1 MNLSKLSQSFKM
13 SMKSIMGNKGRSALT
28 MLGII
33 IGVASVIIITG
44 IGSGAT
50 SSVTDSL
57 SSMGT
62 KLITVS
68 MSRGGFGAST
78 RKVGVEDMQEFLDEN
93 PELVSAM
100 SPSLSNRAT
109 LKHGNEN
116 TQTSVSAYDSTYT
129 DIMSQNIMWG
139 RYISEY
145 DVENRAY
152 TCVVGTYIV
161 QEYFGGVNPV
171 GESIKLNGRKFKI
184 VGVFEE
190 KGDSSESSSDNAV
203 TIPYTTAM
211 RFFLNKNIS
220 TYYFSAANEESVNDA
235 VDAIKSFVT
244 QKLGSSTGFSVSSVA
259 EMLDTVNEITG
270 MLTTMLAGIAA
281 ISLIVG
287 GIGIMNI
294 MTVSV
299 SERTREIGIR
309 KAIGA
314 RTTDILTQ
322 FLVESAVLS
331 TMGGM
336 VGVVFGLIVGK
347 VVCGAM
353 DIDFILEIGMVLIS
367 FMFSLAIGVLFGIM
381 PARKA
386 AKLHPIDALR
396 SE

>member
-1 MNLSKLSQSFKM
+1 MNFSKITLAFKM
-13 SMKSIMGNKGRSALT
+13 SMKSILGNKGRSALT

-33 IGVASVIIITG
+33 IGVASVIIITS
-44 IGSGAT
+44 IGSSAT
-50 SSVTDSL
+50 SSVTDTL

-68 MSRGGFGAST
+68 MSRGGFGSST
-78 RKVGVEDMQEFLDEN
+78 RKIDVKDMQEFLDEN

-100 SPSLSNRAT
+100 SPSITNMAI

-116 TQTSVSAYDSTYT
+116 TVTSVSAYDSTYT
-129 DIMSQNIMWG
+129 DINEQDIMWG

-145 DVENRAY
+145 DVTNRAY

-190 KGDSSESSSDNAV
+190 KDDSTEDSSDNAI

-211 RFFLNKNIS
+211 RFFQNKNVS
-220 TYYFSAANEESVNDA
+220 TYYFSATTEESVTDA
-235 VDAIKSFVT
+235 TSALEAFVT
-244 QKLGSSTGFSVSSVA
+244 NKLGSDSGFSVSTVA
-259 EMLDTVNEITG
+259 EMLETVNEITG

-314 RTTDILTQ
+314 RTTDILSQ
-322 FLVESAVLS
+322 FLVESGVLS
-331 TMGGM
+331 TMGGV
-336 VGVVFGLIVGK
+336 VGIIFGIIVGSI
-347 VVCGAM
+347 VCKAIGVG
-353 DIDFILEIGMVLIS
+353 FVLSVGMVILS
-367 FMFSLAIGVLFGIM
+367 FMFSLFIGIFFGIV
-381 PARKA
+381 PAKKA

>member
-1 MNLSKLSQSFKM
+1 MNVSKLIQSFKM
-13 SMKSIMGNKGRSALT
+13 SLKSILGNKGRSALT

-33 IGVASVIIITG
+33 IGVASVILITG

-50 SSVTDSL
+50 ESVTDTL

-68 MSRGGFGAST
+68 MNRGGFGSST
-78 RKVGVEDMQEFLDEN
+78 RTVTVEEMQDFLEEN
-93 PELVSAM
+93 PNLIAAM
-100 SPSLSNRAT
+100 SPSVSGRVT

-116 TQTSVSAYDSTYT
+116 TTTSVNGYDSTYG
-129 DIMSQNIMWG
+129 DIVEQDIMWG
-139 RYISEY
+139 RYLSDY

-161 QEYFGGVNPV
+161 MEYFGGVNPV
-171 GESIKLNGRKFKI
+171 GENIKLNGRNFKI

-190 KGDSSESSSDNAV
+190 KGDSTETSADNTV

-211 RFFLNKNIS
+211 RFLQSKNVS
-220 TYYFSAANEESVNDA
+220 TFYFSAIDEKSVDTA
-235 VDAIKSFVT
+235 VTEIKNFVT
-244 QKLGSSTGFSVSSVA
+244 RELGTDSGFSVSSVA
-259 EMLDTVNEITG
+259 EILDAVNEVTG

-322 FLVESAVLS
+322 FLVESSVLS
-331 TMGGM
+331 AMGGVVGIILGIVAGNM
-336 VGVVFGLIVGK
+336 VCKAIGIEFVASVGTI
-347 VVCGAM
+347 M
-353 DIDFILEIGMVLIS
+353 TS
-367 FMFSLAIGVLFGIM
+367 FMFSLFIGVFFGIM

-386 AKLHPIDALR
+386 AKLNPIDALR

>member
-1 MNLSKLSQSFKM
+1 MNFSKLSQSFKM

-50 SSVTDSL
+50 SRVTDTL

-78 RKVGVEDMQEFLDEN
+78 RTIEVEDMQGFLEEN

-100 SPSLSNRAT
+100 SPSVSNRAI
-109 LKHGNEN
+109 LKYGSEN
-116 TQTSVSAYDSTYT
+116 TQTSVSAYDSSYT
-129 DIMSQNIMWG
+129 DIMEQDIMWG

-145 DVENRAY
+145 DVTNRAY

-190 KGDSSESSSDNAV
+190 KDDSTEESSDNAV

-211 RFFLNKNIS
+211 RFFQNKNIS
-220 TYYFSAANEESVNDA
+220 TYYFSATTEESVTDA
-235 VDAIKSFVT
+235 VTALKNFVT
-244 QKLGSSTGFSVSSVA
+244 NKLGNDSGFSVTSVA
-259 EMLDTVNEITG
+259 EILDVVNDVTG

-331 TMGGM
+331 TMGGV
-336 VGVVFGLIVGK
+336 VGMLFGLIVGNI
-347 VVCGAM
+347 VCNAM
-353 DIDFILEIGMVLIS
+353 GIDFVLEIGMVILS
-367 FMFSLAIGVLFGIM
+367 FMFSLFIGIFFGIV